1 MASDEVQN
9 QSLGEESD
17 IGKLARILRTTRVKA
32 NKNEKGL
39 ESTDKRVDEVDKQ
52 TKVNAKKI
60 TLLKNIL
67 KKKDENEKGKGVGS
81 KLPGSEKEKT
91 GKEVN
96 SINKNILAI
105 NKNLIAITNLIED
118 QAAQERKSDRAE
130 AKKARSDDDR
140 DKKINAE
147 NFLEKGM
154 DKMVISPLKKMKEKA
169 NGPFD
174 RLMKAME
181 ALFMGWLGIKGLDA
195 LEAWGKGDTE
205 ALEKIKGDI
214 VKGLAIAGG
223 IALATQVG
231 ISAVTSVITGII
243 TKLLFS
249 IPKLLGLMA
258 NPYVWLGVLAV
269 YGGIKL
275 FDILKASGANFVG
288 AGSFSDAK
296 QATIAMV
303 GSKGKAATLAELQ
316 LRTQQL
322 LQENPDFDPDNI
334 LDTTFSSIGSQYLEL
349 QQQIKQLNEG
359 IYDFADPSLVT
370 DKDKQI
376 IENITARISEL
387 SKSQKSLN
395 DVTSRIDALT
405 KVSGKLPSE
414 LTGSDKAMYDALFKT
429 KSSLEKSILDLQRKI
444 RKMIFDDLSDNGQ
457 NFFDNQMRVAGVDP
471 DMFSRRL
478 SVGGLFDIGGIG
490 DVNTAELKNL
500 DKLTTTVN
508 TNLGITP
515 KPEITSTEEEGEISR
530 FTMPKGAFDFDSTKE
545 AVKLSRAAFAGE
557 ISIPDLGY
565 EIPNFTINPVALFDE
580 SEDVSTTQNG
590 TDYPTNLSTFN
601 PWDANLGFAELIY
614 GTP

>member
-39 ESTDKRVDEVDKQ
+39 ETTDKRVDEVDKQ

-60 TLLKNIL
+60 SLLKNIL
-67 KKKDENEKGKGVGS
+67 KKKDENEKGKSVGS

-91 GKEVN
+91 GKEVK

-105 NKNLIAITNLIED
+105 NKNLIAISNLIEN

-130 AKKARSDDDR
+130 AKKARSEDDR

-195 LEAWGKGDTE
+195 LEAWTKGDTE
-205 ALEKIKGDI
+205 ELEKIKGDI

-231 ISAVTSVITGII
+231 IGAVTSVITGII

-249 IPKLLGLMA
+249 IPKLLGLMT

-275 FDILKASGANFVG
+275 YDILKASGANFVG
-288 AGSFSDAK
+288 AGSFSSAK

-303 GSKGKAATLAELQ
+303 GTKGKAATLAELK

-322 LQENPDFDPDNI
+322 LEENPNFNPNNP
-334 LDTTFSSIGSQYLEL
+334 LQTGFTHIGSKYLEL
-349 QQQIKQLNEG
+349 QQQIEQLNQG

-370 DKDKQI
+370 DKDKEI
-376 IENITARISEL
+376 IQKITQKISEL
-387 SKSQKSLN
+387 SAAQKSLK
-395 DVTSRIDALT
+395 DVSSRIDALT
-405 KVSGKLPSE
+405 RLKGILPSE
-414 LTGSDKAMYDALFKT
+414 LTGSDKSIYDTLFKT
-429 KSSLEKSILDLQRKI
+429 KSSLEKSILDMHSDVRD
-444 RKMIFDDLSDNGQ
+444 MIYDDLSDNGQ
-457 NFFDNQMRVAGVDP
+457 NFFDNQLRVAGVDVT
-471 DMFSRRL
+471 MFSKDF
-478 SVGGLFDIGGIG
+478 GLGSFTNIGGFG
-490 DVNTAELKNL
+490 GVDPNRLKNL
-500 DKLTTTVN
+500 DKISTTVN

-515 KPEITSTEEEGEISR
+515 EAPSGEEGRIEP
-530 FTMPKGAFDFDSTKE
+530 FKLPKGAFDFESTKE
-545 AVKLSRAAFAGE
+545 ATRLTRAAFAGE

-565 EIPNFTINPVALFDE
+565 EMPSFTINPIPFSEE
-580 SEDVSTTQNG
+580 SEEVSTTQNG

>member
-39 ESTDKRVDEVDKQ
+39 ETTDKRVDEVDKQ

-60 TLLKNIL
+60 SLLKNIL
-67 KKKDENEKGKGVGS
+67 KKKDENEKGKSVGS

-91 GKEVN
+91 GKEVK

-105 NKNLIAITNLIED
+105 NKNLIAISNLIEN

-130 AKKARSDDDR
+130 AKKARDEDDR

-195 LEAWGKGDTE
+195 LEAWTKGDTE
-205 ALEKIKGDI
+205 ELEKIKGDI

-231 ISAVTSVITGII
+231 ISAVTSAITGII

-249 IPKLLGLMA
+249 IPKLLGLMT

-275 FDILKASGANFVG
+275 YDILKASGANFVG

-303 GSKGKAATLAELQ
+303 GTKGRAATLAELK

-322 LQENPDFDPDNI
+322 LEENPNFNPNNP
-334 LDTTFSSIGSQYLEL
+334 LQSGLTHIGSQYLEL
-349 QQQIKQLNEG
+349 QQQIKQLEEG
-359 IYDFADPSLVT
+359 RYDFADPSLVT
-370 DKDKQI
+370 DKDKEI
-376 IENITARISEL
+376 IQKITQKISEL
-387 SKSQKSLN
+387 SVAQKSLK
-395 DVTSRIDALT
+395 DVSSRIDALT
-405 KVSGKLPSE
+405 RLKGILPSE
-414 LTGSDKAMYDALFKT
+414 LTGSDKSIYDTLFKT
-429 KSSLEKSILDLQRKI
+429 KSSLEKSILDMHSDVRD
-444 RKMIFDDLSDNGQ
+444 MIYDDLSDNGQ
-457 NFFDNQMRVAGVDP
+457 NFFDNQLRVAGVDVT
-471 DMFSRRL
+471 MFSKDF
-478 SVGGLFDIGGIG
+478 GLGSFNSIGGFG
-490 DVNTAELKNL
+490 GVDPNRLKNL
-500 DKLTTTVN
+500 DKISATVN

-515 KPEITSTEEEGEISR
+515 EPEAPSGEEGRIEP
-530 FTMPKGAFDFDSTKE
+530 FKLPKGAFDFESTKE
-545 AVKLSRAAFAGE
+545 ATRLTRAAFAGE

-565 EIPNFTINPVALFDE
+565 EMPSFTINPIPFSEE
-580 SEDVSTTQNG
+580 SEEVSTTQNG

-601 PWDANLGFAELIY
+601 PWDANLNFAELIY